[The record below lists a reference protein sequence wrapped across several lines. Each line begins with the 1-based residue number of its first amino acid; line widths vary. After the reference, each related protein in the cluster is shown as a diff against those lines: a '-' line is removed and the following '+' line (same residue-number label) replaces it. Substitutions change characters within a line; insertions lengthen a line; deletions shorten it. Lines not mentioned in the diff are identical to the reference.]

1 MGLLRDAWRVLEF
14 CLLGMGLSA
23 LFFWY
28 VFVLSFGGCYLL
40 ISEPVSS
47 KSGEVNSVNRGRFTE
62 PRRME
67 VDPRARSKCV
77 RNCNLSLWGVRH
89 AI

>member
-14 CLLGMGLSA
+14 CLLGVGLSA
-23 LFFWY
+23 LFFSWY
-28 VFVLSFGGCYLL
+28 VFVCLIFWQLL

-47 KSGEVNSVNRGRFTE
+47 KSGEVNSVNRGKFTE
-62 PRRME
+62 PRRMA
-67 VDPRARSKCV
+67 VDPRARSKCE
-77 RNCNLSLWGVRH
+77 RNCNISLWGVRH